1 MAFSALLQGMVR
13 LCTAT
18 MLSRVIFHHFSSL
31 PSLVFLCEKKSGRL
45 FFHHFLS
52 YPVDAKAALEVL
64 LGKYHRDPSKISAEF
79 FVAVIDFCLDGS
91 ELAQQG

>member
-13 LCTAT
+13 LCAAT
-18 MLSRVIFHHFSSL
+18 MLSRVIFLPFQVWFSCVKRIRKVVF
-31 PSLVFLCEKKSGRL
+31 PS
-45 FFHHFLS
+45 FFSH
-52 YPVDAKAALEVL
+52 PVDAKAALEVL

-91 ELAQQG
+91 ELA